1 DLGGGQPGGEAAL
14 GLLDQVGH
22 EAVDG
27 AQDGAVQDHG
37 GLFGAVGVHVGQ
49 VELGR
54 QAEVQLAGGKGVLGA
69 HGGLDVDVQ
78 LGAVEGGLADLLGEL
93 DAQLGQHLPQG
104 GLGVVPH
111 GVVVVVLLFVVG

>member
-1 DLGGGQPGGEAAL
+1 QLVGDLAGVVEGLFRDGQDLDLGGGQPGGEAAL

-22 EAVDG
+22 EPVDG

-78 LGAVEGGLADLLGEL
+78 L
-93 DAQLGQHLPQG
+93 
-104 GLGVVPH
+104 
-111 GVVVVVLLFVVG
+111 